1 MDIKNLSIRK
11 ASEAMQKGD
20 LSPKDLAL
28 SYKKIAE
35 EKNDT
40 IHAYLEIFSD
50 LEEQA
55 LLAEKKIK
63 EGSATLL
70 TGIPIATKDNILIK
84 GHGASAASHILEHF
98 VSPYDS
104 TVASKL
110 KAHGAI
116 FLGRTNMDE
125 FAMGSSTE
133 NSAFGVTR
141 NPYDTTRVPG
151 GSSGGSAAAV
161 AMDGALVALGSD
173 TGGSVRQPASFCG
186 CVGLKPTYGSISRHG
201 LIAMGS
207 SLDQIGPIT
216 RTVDDAEILFEAL
229 RGTDPMDSTSFYP
242 TKRESVKEKLRL
254 GVPRHLLETGGL
266 SEDVIKNFNESVS
279 RFESLGYETL
289 DITLPNTEY
298 ALAVYYVLMPAE
310 VSANLARFD
319 GVKYG
324 FHRNGEN
331 LFEDYI
337 YTRREGFGKE
347 VRRRIMLG
355 TYVLSAGYYDA
366 FYGKA
371 NVVRSLIRK
380 DFEDALKTVDVIITP
395 TTPTP
400 AFKIGEKSNDPLEMY
415 LADVFTVPANIAGIP
430 AISLP
435 SGMAENLGGKLPLGI
450 QLLSGLY
457 QEGVLFKAGKDFL
470 EENHGRR

>member
-1 MDIKNLSIRK
+1 MEIKNLSIRK
-11 ASEAMQKGD
+11 AADAMKKGE
-20 LSPKDLAL
+20 LSPIDLAL
-28 SYKKIAE
+28 AYKKVAE

-55 LLAEKKIK
+55 IVAEKKIK
-63 EGSATLL
+63 DGTATLL

-104 TVASKL
+104 TVVSKL
-110 KAHGAI
+110 KNQGAI

-161 AMDGALVALGSD
+161 AMDGALFALGSD

-186 CVGLKPTYGSISRHG
+186 CVGLKPTYGAISRHG
-201 LIAMGS
+201 LMAMGS
-207 SLDQIGPIT
+207 SLDQIGSIT
-216 RTVDDAEILFEAL
+216 RTVDDAEIIFEAL
-229 RGTDPMDSTSFYP
+229 KGGDPMDSTSFYP
-242 TKRESVKEKLRL
+242 TRREPVKEKLRL
-254 GVPRHLLETGGL
+254 GVPRHLLEVGGL
-266 SEDVIKNFNESVS
+266 SEEVIKNFNESVA
-279 RFESLGYETL
+279 RFKSLGYEIE
-289 DITLPNTEY
+289 DITLPNAQY
-298 ALAVYYVLMPAE
+298 ALSAYYVLMPAE

-337 YTRREGFGKE
+337 LTRREGFGKE

-371 NVVRSLIRK
+371 NVVRGLIRK

-435 SGMAENLGGKLPLGI
+435 SGFSESSGGKLPLGI

-457 QEGVLFKAGKDFL
+457 QEDTLFKAGKDFL
-470 EENHGRR
+470 GEK